1 MKPTRCFL
9 AGIMAAALPGYG
21 LSAPASPGEY
31 IQTQHFI
38 TEHADGSTA
47 YLDYRITLNGI
58 ILEINDGTDIS
69 RRILFLRHIPDET
82 GKLVVC
88 LLTIRYMTFDEK
100 ISNDYIPD
108 SNTPDLH
115 TAWVRNRQ
123 GSMALIALTGDE
135 KLDKLDIEREFKHL
149 MQECRKH
156 ADRLG
161 NRPSHTNPAAAAEI
175 PAHTSP
181 Q

>member
-1 MKPTRCFL
+1 MKTARVLLF
-9 AGIMAAALPGYG
+9 GIMAAALPVYA
-21 LSAPASPGEY
+21 LSAPESPGEY
-31 IQTQHFI
+31 VHTRHFI

-47 YLDYRITLNGI
+47 FLDYRITNNGI

-69 RRILFLRHIPDET
+69 RRILFLRYIPDET
-82 GKLVVC
+82 GKLIAC

-108 SNTPDLH
+108 PNTPDLH
-115 TAWVRNRQ
+115 TAWARNRQ
-123 GSMALIALTGDE
+123 GSMELISSTGDE

-149 MQECRKH
+149 LQECRKH
-156 ADRLG
+156 AGQLG
-161 NRPSHTNPAAAAEI
+161 NRPHQTASAAAEA
-175 PAHTSP
+175 PTHTPP

>member
-1 MKPTRCFL
+1 MKTTFYIL
-9 AGIMAAALPGYG
+9 AGIMAAALPVYA
-21 LSAPASPGEY
+21 LSAPESPGEY
-31 IQTQHFI
+31 IQTRHFI

-47 YLDYRITLNGI
+47 YLDYRITNNGI

-69 RRILFLRHIPDET
+69 RRILFLRYIPDET
-82 GKLVVC
+82 GKLIAC

-108 SNTPDLH
+108 PDTPDLH
-115 TAWVRNRQ
+115 TAWVRNSQ
-123 GSMALIALTGDE
+123 GSMELISSTGDE

-149 MQECRKH
+149 LQECCKH
-156 ADRLG
+156 AAQLG
-161 NRPSHTNPAAAAEI
+161 KRPHQTDPAAAEA
-175 PAHTSP
+175 PAHTAP